1 MTTIKDILDKN
12 RSTLDHIELPEG
24 HRERMQARLAAA
36 ARKSRRRHIAL
47 WISSASAVAAVIA
60 LALWIVPISNNAP
73 QPQLAQIKIDTT
85 KLTPITTPTVDTTTK
100 IIVAQV
106 KTQPKPSV
114 QKKQTETTKT
124 ARQSIIDEIIEIEE
138 VERYYQAQRDETIE
152 SVETLLYDKD
162 PTEIARIKRDLT
174 ILTEGFKSDTL
185 PKSLLTRNPEQYV
198 AMTID
203 RLIAQREIINRLK
216 SSIANI

>member
-106 KTQPKPSV
+106 KNSPKPRA
-114 QKKQTETTKT
+114 KQANSKVR
-124 ARQSIIDEIIEIEE
+124 AQLIDEIIEIEE